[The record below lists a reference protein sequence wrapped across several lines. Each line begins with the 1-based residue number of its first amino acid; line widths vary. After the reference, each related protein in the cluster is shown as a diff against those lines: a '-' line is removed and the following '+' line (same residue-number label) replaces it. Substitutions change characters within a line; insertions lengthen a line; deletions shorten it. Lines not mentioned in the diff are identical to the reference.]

1 MVNNTTIQPSDNPLR
16 IRKTYFKM
24 KVREEIKII
33 KNKVKSN
40 KAQYNLDR
48 ETTKISALSSGN
60 ISKYEF
66 LTNDGNSLE

>member
-1 MVNNTTIQPSDNPLR
+1 
-16 IRKTYFKM
+16 M

-48 ETTKISALSSGN
+48 ETTKISALPSGN